1 MALTPDQEKVLLG
14 MIEREAAAAK
24 AAQALADAEAA
35 LEAAQAA
42 RQAAVTQAELA
53 AMEVVSGLNRQHAP
67 AINAAFAAVAEAK
80 QAVSAAQ
87 APVKAS
93 EVKP

>member
-1 MALTPDQEKVLLG
+1 MALTPHEEKVVRG

-24 AAQALADAEAA
+24 AAAALADAEAA

-53 AMEVVSGLNRQHAP
+53 AMEVVSGLNRKHAG

-80 QAVSAAQ
+80 AAASAAA
-87 APVKAS
+87 APVKPTGT
-93 EVKP
+93 KP

>member
-1 MALTPDQEKVLLG
+1 MAFTPDQEKVLLG
-14 MIEREAAAAK
+14 IIAREAAAAK

-42 RQAAVTQAELA
+42 RQAAVTDVELST
-53 AMEVVSGLNRQHAP
+53 MQVVAGLNRQHAP

-80 QAVSAAQ
+80 AAASAAA